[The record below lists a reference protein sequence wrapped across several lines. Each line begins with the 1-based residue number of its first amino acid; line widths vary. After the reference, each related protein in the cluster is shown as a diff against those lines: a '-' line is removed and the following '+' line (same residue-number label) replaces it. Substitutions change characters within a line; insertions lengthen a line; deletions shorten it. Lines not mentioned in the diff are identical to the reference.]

1 MKISKAIYWIRNNIK
16 NFLYN
21 YFTTFIILFRNIK
34 NSFLFTD
41 LLIKKKLLFINPKNF
56 QKNNIDN
63 DYKKEKKIVIVIGS
77 LTRGGAERQV
87 LKLAEYLLIKR
98 IKVKIF
104 SIENKK
110 KKSQTFS
117 IPKNIHVDYIKIKK
131 FNFISAVDRKFFDSL
146 NKLNFF
152 SKYEKEKSLAL
163 YNYLKNEKP
172 DVVHA
177 FLDFN
182 CIISGYVS
190 QYLNIRRIILST
202 RNVSPNHFLLWR
214 PYFKEFYKSLL
225 KFNNITLVNN
235 SKAGAKSY
243 EKWLGIKKNSIKIIY
258 NIFDFNKR
266 IKFKKIHF
274 KKKLN
279 SINFG
284 SLIRLDPE
292 KNPEYLLK
300 LANNLIKQNSNYYF
314 YILGNGILQN
324 KIKKYIKRKKLAKNI
339 KLLGIKDNI
348 YDYLKFFDFT
358 LLTSKQEGTP
368 NVLLESQ
375 RVGTRVITTDSGG
388 SKESFIKK
396 YSGFLIGGKST
407 VEDCKII
414 NNIVSNNSKLKKL
427 DLKIIKKKLRKF
439 SPSHAV
445 RQVLNLYKSKHYY

>member
-1 MKISKAIYWIRNNIK
+1 MIISKAIYWIRNNIK
-16 NFLYN
+16 HFLYIH
-21 YFTTFIILFRNIK
+21 FHTFIILFRDIE
-34 NSFLFTD
+34 NSFFFND
-41 LLIKKKLLFINPKNF
+41 FLIRKKLLFINPKNF
-56 QKNNIDN
+56 EKDNIDN
-63 DYKKEKKIVIVIGS
+63 DTKKKKIIIVIGD

-87 LKLAEYLLIKR
+87 IKLAEYLLKKK

-104 SIENKK
+104 SNVNKK
-110 KKSQTFS
+110 KKSQNYP
-117 IPKNIHVDYIKIKK
+117 IPKNIHVDYIKNKRY
-131 FNFISAVDRKFFDSL
+131 NFINSADREFFDSL
-146 NKLNFF
+146 NRLNFF
-152 SKYEKEKSLAL
+152 SKHEKEKCLAL
-163 YNYLKNEKP
+163 YNYLKIEKP

-182 CIISGYVS
+182 CIISGYVGL
-190 QYLNIRRIILST
+190 YLNIRRIILST
-202 RNVSPNHFLLWR
+202 RNVSPDHFLLWR
-214 PYFKEFYKSLL
+214 PYFKEFYKSFL

-243 EKWLGIKKNSIKIIY
+243 EKWLGIKRNSIKITY
-258 NIFDFNKR
+258 NIFDFNKK
-266 IKFKKIHF
+266 IKFKKIHL

-284 SLIRLDPE
+284 SLIRLDAE

-300 LANNLIKQNSNYYF
+300 LATNLIKQNSNYYF
-314 YILGNGILQN
+314 YILGIGILHN
-324 KIKKYIKRKKLAKNI
+324 KIKNYIKKKKLAKNI

-348 YDYLKFFDFT
+348 YDYLKFFNFT

-388 SKESFIKK
+388 SKETFIKK
-396 YSGFLIGGKST
+396 YSGYLIGGKSI
-407 VEDCKII
+407 VEDCRII
-414 NNIVSNNSKLKKL
+414 NNIVSKNIKSKKL
-427 DLKIIKKKLRKF
+427 DLKIIKKKLIKF

>member
-1 MKISKAIYWIRNNIK
+1 MKIYKLICWIRYNIK
-16 NFLYN
+16 IFLYN
-21 YFTTFIILFRNIK
+21 YFYTFIILFRNIK
-34 NSFLFTD
+34 NSLLFND

-56 QKNNIDN
+56 EKNNIDN
-63 DYKKEKKIVIVIGS
+63 YYKKGKKIVIVIGN

-87 LKLAEYLLIKR
+87 LKLEEYLLKKK

-104 SIENKK
+104 SVANKK
-110 KKSQTFS
+110 KKSQTYS
-117 IPKNIHVDYIKIKK
+117 IPKNIHLDYIKIKR
-131 FNFISAVDRKFFDSL
+131 FNLINSVDRKFFDDL

-152 SKYEKEKSLAL
+152 SEDEKERCLAL
-163 YNYLKNEKP
+163 YNYFKNEKP

-182 CIISGYVS
+182 CIISGYVG
-190 QYLNIRRIILST
+190 QYLNIRKIILST
-202 RNVSPNHFLLWR
+202 RNVSPNHFLLFR

-235 SKAGAKSY
+235 SRAGAKSY
-243 EKWLGIKKNSIKIIY
+243 EKWLGIKKNSIKITY
-258 NIFDFNKR
+258 NIFDFNKK

-274 KKKLN
+274 KKKKN

-292 KNPEYLLK
+292 KNPEYLLR
-300 LANNLIKQNSNYYF
+300 LANNLIKQNPNYYF
-314 YILGNGILQN
+314 YILGDGILKN
-324 KIKKYIKRKKLAKNI
+324 KLKNYIKRKKLAKNI

-375 RVGTRVITTDSGG
+375 RVGTRVITTNSGG
-388 SKESFIKK
+388 SKEVFIKK
-396 YSGFLIGGKST
+396 YSGYLITGKSI
-407 VEDCKII
+407 VGDCKII
-414 NNIVSNNSKLKKL
+414 NNIVSKNMKSKKL
-427 DLKIIKKKLRKF
+427 ELKIIKKKLKKF
-439 SPSHAV
+439 SPSYSIQ
-445 RQVLNLYKSKHYY
+445 QVLNLYK

>member
-1 MKISKAIYWIRNNIK
+1 M
-16 NFLYN
+16 
-21 YFTTFIILFRNIK
+21 
-34 NSFLFTD
+34 
-41 LLIKKKLLFINPKNF
+41 
-56 QKNNIDN
+56 
-63 DYKKEKKIVIVIGS
+63 
-77 LTRGGAERQV
+77 
-87 LKLAEYLLIKR
+87 
-98 IKVKIF
+98 
-104 SIENKK
+104 
-110 KKSQTFS
+110 
-117 IPKNIHVDYIKIKK
+117 
-131 FNFISAVDRKFFDSL
+131 
-146 NKLNFF
+146 
-152 SKYEKEKSLAL
+152 
-163 YNYLKNEKP
+163 
-172 DVVHA
+172 
-177 FLDFN
+177 DFN

-324 KIKKYIKRKKLAKNI
+324 KIKKYIKRKTRNVRKNRM
-339 KLLGIKDNI
+339 D
-348 YDYLKFFDFT
+348 
-358 LLTSKQEGTP
+358 
-368 NVLLESQ
+368 
-375 RVGTRVITTDSGG
+375 
-388 SKESFIKK
+388 
-396 YSGFLIGGKST
+396 
-407 VEDCKII
+407 
-414 NNIVSNNSKLKKL
+414 
-427 DLKIIKKKLRKF
+427 
-439 SPSHAV
+439 
-445 RQVLNLYKSKHYY
+445 

>member
-1 MKISKAIYWIRNNIK
+1 MKIYKLISWIRNNIK
-16 NFLYN
+16 IFLYN
-21 YFTTFIILFRNIK
+21 HFYTFIILFRNIK

-56 QKNNIDN
+56 EKNNIDN

-87 LKLAEYLLIKR
+87 LKLAEYLLKKK

-104 SIENKK
+104 SVENKK
-110 KKSQTFS
+110 KKSQTYL
-117 IPKNIHVDYIKIKK
+117 IPKNIHVDYIKIKR
-131 FNFISAVDRKFFDSL
+131 FNLINSVDRKFFDDL

-152 SKYEKEKSLAL
+152 SEDEKERCLAL
-163 YNYLKNEKP
+163 YNYFKNEKP

-182 CIISGYVS
+182 CIISGYIG
-190 QYLNIRRIILST
+190 QYLNIRKIILST
-202 RNVSPNHFLLWR
+202 RNVSPNHFLLFR

-235 SKAGAKSY
+235 SRAGAKSY
-243 EKWLGIKKNSIKIIY
+243 EKWLGIKKNSIKITY
-258 NIFDFNKR
+258 NIFDFNKK

-300 LANNLIKQNSNYYF
+300 L
-314 YILGNGILQN
+314 
-324 KIKKYIKRKKLAKNI
+324 
-339 KLLGIKDNI
+339 
-348 YDYLKFFDFT
+348 
-358 LLTSKQEGTP
+358 
-368 NVLLESQ
+368 
-375 RVGTRVITTDSGG
+375 
-388 SKESFIKK
+388 
-396 YSGFLIGGKST
+396 
-407 VEDCKII
+407 
-414 NNIVSNNSKLKKL
+414 
-427 DLKIIKKKLRKF
+427 
-439 SPSHAV
+439 
-445 RQVLNLYKSKHYY
+445 